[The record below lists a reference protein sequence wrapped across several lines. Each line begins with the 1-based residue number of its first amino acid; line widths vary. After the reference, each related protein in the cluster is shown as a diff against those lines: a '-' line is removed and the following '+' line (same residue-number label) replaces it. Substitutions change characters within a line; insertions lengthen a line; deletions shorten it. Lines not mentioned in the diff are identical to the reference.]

1 MDFNPDLT
9 PQERRQMI
17 KDKRVKFENINI
29 KINKI
34 LDKLEEETNK
44 NKYFEL
50 LKIFNNLIEDR
61 EEIMR

>member
-1 MDFNPDLT
+1 MNFNPNLT
-9 PQERRQMI
+9 PQERRKMI

-34 LDKLEEETNK
+34 LDKLEEETNRNEYIK
-44 NKYFEL
+44 L

-61 EEIMR
+61 EKIMR

>member
-1 MDFNPDLT
+1 MNFNPDLT

-61 EEIMR
+61 GEIMR